1 NAGDVDA
8 FVRAQMKKQGI
19 KFNDE

>member
-1 NAGDVDA
+1 AGDVDA